1 MTAVRTLNL
10 ALLSGLA
17 VALSACS
24 MGAKD
29 GPTTAAAPAEC
40 VYPDSPKDAA
50 PLWICDAPVEGVA
63 VSAVGV
69 YGKSAAG
76 PGFMKEQAAA
86 DARVK
91 LAQQMKVHVNNM
103 IKQYVET
110 TGAGSSETVDKVN
123 TSVSKLITSET
134 ITGSRIFRSNTSPAG
149 GMYVLVGLDPTVTKE
164 ATEKILKTSMNNE
177 RALWQ
182 QFKAAK
188 GQDEMA
194 AEIAKMAAEGRQ

>member
-1 MTAVRTLNL
+1 MRPNSFHCLLIASAAAILAGCSTAPKTD
-10 ALLSGLA
+10 S
-17 VALSACS
+17 VAR
-24 MGAKD
+24 
-29 GPTTAAAPAEC
+29 APAEC
-40 VYPDSPKDAA
+40 VYPDSPKESA

-63 VSAVGV
+63 VSAVGMHE
-69 YGKSAAG
+69 KSAAG
-76 PGFMKEQAAA
+76 VAFMKDQAAA

-91 LAQQMKVHVNNM
+91 LAQQMKVRVNNM

-134 ITGSRIFRSNTSPAG
+134 ITGSRIFRSATSPAG

-164 ATEKILKTSMNNE
+164 ATEKLVKTSMNND

-194 AEIAKMAAEGRQ
+194 AEIAKMAAEGK

>member
-1 MTAVRTLNL
+1 MRVNRFH
-10 ALLSGLA
+10 LLL
-17 VALSACS
+17 VAS
-24 MGAKD
+24 
-29 GPTTAAAPAEC
+29 AAAVVMTGCSSTTKENVAEPPKEC
-40 VYPDSPKDAA
+40 VFPDSPKDAA

-69 YGKSAAG
+69 ANKSAAG
-76 PGFMKEQAAA
+76 VSFMKDQAAA

-134 ITGSRIFRSNTSPAG
+134 ITGSRIFRSTVSPKG
-149 GMYVLVGLDPTVTKE
+149 DMYVLVGLDPTVTKE

-188 GQDEMA
+188 GQEEMA

>member
-1 MTAVRTLNL
+1 MRPNSIHCLLIASAAVILAGCSSAPKSNTA
-10 ALLSGLA
+10 
-17 VALSACS
+17 
-24 MGAKD
+24 
-29 GPTTAAAPAEC
+29 AAAPAEC
-40 VYPDSPKDAA
+40 VYPDAPKESA

-63 VSAVGV
+63 VSAVGMHE
-69 YGKSAAG
+69 KSAAG
-76 PGFMKEQAAA
+76 VAFMKDQAAA

-91 LAQQMKVHVNNM
+91 LAQQMKVRVNNM

-134 ITGSRIFRSNTSPAG
+134 ISGSRIYRSATSPSG

-194 AEIAKMAAEGRQ
+194 AEIAKMAAEGQK

>member
-1 MTAVRTLNL
+1 MRVNRFHLVL
-10 ALLSGLA
+10 
-17 VALSACS
+17 VA
-24 MGAKD
+24 
-29 GPTTAAAPAEC
+29 TAAAVVTMSGCSSTKRENF
-40 VYPDSPKDAA
+40 PDSPKDAA

-63 VSAVGV
+63 VSAVGAAN
-69 YGKSAAG
+69 KSAAG
-76 PGFMKEQAAA
+76 VSFMKDQAAA

-134 ITGSRIFRSNTSPAG
+134 ITGSRIFRSTVSPKG
-149 GMYVLVGLDPTVTKE
+149 DMYVLVGLDPTVTKE

-188 GQDEMA
+188 GQEEMA
-194 AEIAKMAAEGRQ
+194 AEIARMAAEGRQ

>member
-1 MTAVRTLNL
+1 MRPIRIQSFLIASAAAVL
-10 ALLSGLA
+10 AGCSSTPKTDS
-17 VALSACS
+17 VAL
-24 MGAKD
+24 
-29 GPTTAAAPAEC
+29 PPLEC

-69 YGKSAAG
+69 HEKSAAG
-76 PGFMKEQAAA
+76 AAFMKDQAAA

-110 TGAGSSETVDKVN
+110 TGAGSAETVDKVN

-134 ITGSRIFRSNTSPAG
+134 ITGSRIYRSQTSPKG
-149 GMYVLVGLDPTVTKE
+149 GIYVLVGLDPTVTKE

>member
-1 MTAVRTLNL
+1 MAAFPMLKLTLV
-10 ALLSGLA
+10 SGLA

-29 GPTTAAAPAEC
+29 GPKTAAAPAEC
-40 VYPDSPKDAA
+40 VYPDAPKESA

-63 VSAVGV
+63 VSAVGMH
-69 YGKSAAG
+69 GKSAAG
-76 PGFMKEQAAA
+76 ASFMKDQAAA

-91 LAQQMKVHVNNM
+91 LAQQMKVRVSNM

-149 GMYVLVGLDPTVTKE
+149 GMYVLAMSHHP
-164 ATEKILKTSMNNE
+164 MNCC
-177 RALWQ
+177 
-182 QFKAAK
+182 
-188 GQDEMA
+188 
-194 AEIAKMAAEGRQ
+194 

>member
-1 MTAVRTLNL
+1 MRADRFLSVFLVS
-10 ALLSGLA
+10 AL
-17 VALSACS
+17 
-24 MGAKD
+24 
-29 GPTTAAAPAEC
+29 AAAIAGCGSTPKKENVAAPPAEC
-40 VYPDSPKDAA
+40 VYPDSPKDPA
-50 PLWICDAPVEGVA
+50 PLWICDAPVEGVS
-63 VSAVGV
+63 VSAVGMHD
-69 YGKSAAG
+69 KSAAG
-76 PGFMKEQAAA
+76 VAFMKEQAAA

-134 ITGSRIFRSNTSPAG
+134 ITGSRIFRSVTSPKG

-164 ATEKILKTSMNNE
+164 ATEKVLRTSMNNE

-188 GQDEMA
+188 GQEEMA
-194 AEIAKMAAEGRQ
+194 AEIAKMAAEGRK

>member
-1 MTAVRTLNL
+1 MNASRVPS
-10 ALLSGLA
+10 LSLVCGLA
-17 VALSACS
+17 MVLVGCS
-24 MGAKD
+24 TGGKD
-29 GPTTAAAPAEC
+29 GPKTAAAPAEC

-69 YGKSAAG
+69 HGKSAAG
-76 PGFMKEQAAA
+76 VSFMKDQAAA

-91 LAQQMKVHVNNM
+91 LAQQMKVRVNNM

-134 ITGSRIFRSNTSPAG
+134 ITGSRIFLSRISPAG

-164 ATEKILKTSMNNE
+164 ATEKILKTSMNND

-194 AEIAKMAAEGRQ
+194 AEIAKMAAEGK

>member
-1 MTAVRTLNL
+1 MRVNRFH
-10 ALLSGLA
+10 LLL
-17 VALSACS
+17 VAS
-24 MGAKD
+24 
-29 GPTTAAAPAEC
+29 AAAVVMTGCSSTEKKVNVAEPPKEC
-40 VYPDSPKDAA
+40 VFPDSPKDAA

-63 VSAVGV
+63 VSAVGAAN
-69 YGKSAAG
+69 KSAAG
-76 PGFMKEQAAA
+76 VSFMKDQAAA

-134 ITGSRIFRSNTSPAG
+134 ITGSRIFRSTVSPKG
-149 GMYVLVGLDPTVTKE
+149 DMYVLVGLDPTVTKE

-188 GQDEMA
+188 GQEEMA

>member
-1 MTAVRTLNL
+1 MRPNSFHCLLIASAAILAGCSTAPKTNT
-10 ALLSGLA
+10 
-17 VALSACS
+17 VAA
-24 MGAKD
+24 
-29 GPTTAAAPAEC
+29 PPAEC
-40 VYPDSPKDAA
+40 VYPDSPKESA

-69 YGKSAAG
+69 HEKSAAG
-76 PGFMKEQAAA
+76 VAFMKDQAAA

-91 LAQQMKVHVNNM
+91 LAQQMKVRVNNM

-134 ITGSRIFRSNTSPAG
+134 ISGSRIFRSATSPKG

-164 ATEKILKTSMNNE
+164 ATEKILKTSMSND

-194 AEIAKMAAEGRQ
+194 AEIAKMAAEAHQ

>member
-1 MTAVRTLNL
+1 MRANRFHR
-10 ALLSGLA
+10 LLIA
-17 VALSACS
+17 
-24 MGAKD
+24 
-29 GPTTAAAPAEC
+29 TAAATVVLAGCSSAPKNESAALPPAEC
-40 VYPDSPKDAA
+40 VYPDSPKDSA

-63 VSAVGV
+63 VSSVGMHE
-69 YGKSAAG
+69 KSAAG
-76 PGFMKEQAAA
+76 VAFMKDQAAA

-110 TGAGSSETVDKVN
+110 TGAGSAETVDKVN

-134 ITGSRIFRSNTSPAG
+134 ISGSRIFRSATSPKG

-164 ATEKILKTSMNNE
+164 ATEKLVKTSMNNE

>member
-1 MTAVRTLNL
+1 MTVFPMLKITLF
-10 ALLSGLA
+10 SGLA

-29 GPTTAAAPAEC
+29 GPKTAAAPAEC
-40 VYPDSPKDAA
+40 VYPDSPKDTA

-63 VSAVGV
+63 VSAVGMH
-69 YGKSAAG
+69 GKSAAG
-76 PGFMKEQAAA
+76 PSFMKDQAAA

-91 LAQQMKVHVNNM
+91 LAQQMKVRVNNM

-134 ITGSRIFRSNTSPAG
+134 ITGSRIFRSATSPSG
-149 GMYVLVGLDPTVTKE
+149 GIYVLVGLDPTVTKE
-164 ATEKILKTSMNNE
+164 ATEKLVKTSMNND

-194 AEIAKMAAEGRQ
+194 AEIAKMAAEGK